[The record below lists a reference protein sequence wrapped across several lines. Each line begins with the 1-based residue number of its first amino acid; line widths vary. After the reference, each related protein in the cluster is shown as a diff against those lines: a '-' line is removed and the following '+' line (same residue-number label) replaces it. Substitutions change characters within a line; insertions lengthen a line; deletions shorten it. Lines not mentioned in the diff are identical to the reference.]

1 MKTNQ
6 KKDQHLVLAPVI
18 ILGAVW
24 GLSEAGLG
32 MGLRSCAAFVSGAVM
47 TGVALFFISAVWNFS
62 KRFSPVLMIVVI
74 AALFKVLDAFLLSI
88 PLKHGAIGNPMF
100 AFVMEGAAFLL
111 IISFFRSRMQNKV
124 WGQAAIG
131 GSAALLAANLFPL
144 VKFATGV
151 PACTAAGTG
160 YPLSLY
166 YVHVAVLVSFVTVP
180 LGFFVGA
187 KLRAM
192 ETRWTLMPSARK
204 FSYVLTPAAVVLC
217 MAVITLIRMI

>member
-1 MKTNQ
+1 MNQ
-6 KKDQHLVLAPVI
+6 KKDHHLALAPVI
-18 ILGAVW
+18 VLGAVW

-62 KRFSPVLMIVVI
+62 KRFSPVVLIVVI
-74 AALFKVLDAFLLSI
+74 AALFKILDSLLLSI

-100 AFVMEGAAFLL
+100 AFIMEGAAFIL
-111 IISFFRSRMQNKV
+111 IIALFRRRMQNKV

-151 PACTAAGTG
+151 PACTVAGTG

-166 YVHVAVLVSFVTVP
+166 YVHVAVLISFVTVP
-180 LGFFVGA
+180 LGFMVGA
-187 KLRAM
+187 KLRAV
-192 ETRWTLMPSARK
+192 ENRWMTMPSFRK
-204 FSYVLTPAAVVLC
+204 LSYVLTPAAVIFC
-217 MAVITLIRMI
+217 MAVITLIRLI